1 MATKNRFGR
10 TGETG
15 FFSMEE
21 EGMMPIDNPSE
32 FFITKRED
40 GLSVPGTALSVV
52 KEGSRQITVEIES
65 LVSKSFTPYPS
76 RIGECLRRD
85 QLNTLISILEQRGG
99 INLYDKNVVIK
110 VTGGLRL
117 REQAANL
124 AVIMSIASSVF
135 KKGIRGDTAF
145 IADVGL
151 TGELKKVP
159 SMDTRIKE
167 LDRMAFKKVIIPKY
181 SLKQKLELNNIEI
194 VEFRYLYEVIEYIFS

>member
-1 MATKNRFGR
+1 
-10 TGETG
+10 
-15 FFSMEE
+15 
-21 EGMMPIDNPSE
+21 
-32 FFITKRED
+32 
-40 GLSVPGTALSVV
+40 
-52 KEGSRQITVEIES
+52 
-65 LVSKSFTPYPS
+65 
-76 RIGECLRRD
+76 
-85 QLNTLISILEQRGG
+85 
-99 INLYDKNVVIK
+99 K